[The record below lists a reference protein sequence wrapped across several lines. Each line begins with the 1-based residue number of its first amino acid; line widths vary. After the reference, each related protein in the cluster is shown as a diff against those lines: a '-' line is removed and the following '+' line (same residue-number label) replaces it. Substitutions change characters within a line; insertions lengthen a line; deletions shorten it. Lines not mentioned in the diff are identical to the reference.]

1 MYCLY
6 ECPTAKQTCPN
17 ILLIIS
23 GHWSIRPK
31 WMTANIHFPPQYLF
45 YREARRNAPRTGC
58 VHSGTKQHY
67 FSIGF
72 FNSSISRPVLRIIIL
87 TITSLSTMAS
97 DSNAHAMA
105 AAANH
110 VGIQCPL
117 L

>member
-1 MYCLY
+1 
-6 ECPTAKQTCPN
+6 
-17 ILLIIS
+17 
-23 GHWSIRPK
+23 
-31 WMTANIHFPPQYLF
+31 MTANIHFPPQYLF

-72 FNSSISRPVLRIIIL
+72 FNLKFSDIAAGASHYYPTVA
-87 TITSLSTMAS
+87 TSLSTMKS
-97 DSNAHAMA
+97 DSNDHAMA